1 VTLTRRSLVIGA
13 STLLAAPPAFAQ
25 RKGENVRLIL
35 LGTRGGPRVSPNR
48 SNPANVLMIDDAA
61 YVIDCGI
68 GVTRQ
73 LAAAK
78 ISLNALRY
86 IFLSHHH
93 SDHILE
99 YGNLFYT
106 AWASGLAGPVH
117 AFGPPGIEEMTRD
130 YFRLNHIDIETRMAD
145 EGRRDPKALLIAKD
159 VGQDGVVIEN
169 DQVRVTA
176 FQTPHPPMTDLAYK
190 FETSKGTVVISGD
203 TAFNPKL
210 AEFAKGAD
218 VLVHEVIDDKGVDGL
233 VAQVPNADTLKKHL
247 IDSHTTIADVGRIAA
262 LADVKTLVL
271 THFVAGDQNSDEQW
285 SAGVREH
292 FKGKILVGRDLL
304 EIPL

>member
-1 VTLTRRSLVIGA
+1 MNFTRRSFVIGA
-13 STLLAAPPAFAQ
+13 SAITVAGPASAQ
-25 RKGENVRLIL
+25 KNGERVRLIL
-35 LGTRGGPRVSPNR
+35 LGTRGGPRVSPAR
-48 SNPANVLMIDDAA
+48 SNPANVLMIDDTA

-78 ISLNALRY
+78 IPLNNLRY

-93 SDHILE
+93 SDHNLE

-106 AWASGLAGPVH
+106 AWVSGLASAVH
-117 AFGPPGIEEMTRD
+117 SFGPPGLEEMTRD
-130 YFRLNHIDIETRMAD
+130 YFKLNHIDIETRIAD
-145 EGRRDPKALLIAKD
+145 EGRRDPKGLLLAKD
-159 VGQDGVVIEN
+159 VGANGVILESE
-169 DQVRVTA
+169 QVRVTA

-190 FETSKGTVVISGD
+190 FETARGTIVISGD

-218 VLVHEVIDDKGVDGL
+218 ILVHEVIDEKGVDGL

-247 IDSHTTIADVGRIAA
+247 IESHTTIPDVGRIAA
-262 LADVKTLVL
+262 LAEVKTLVL
-271 THFVAGDQNSDEQW
+271 THFVAGDQNTDDQW

-292 FKGKILVGRDLL
+292 YKGRILVGRDLM